1 MTVCFCF
8 CYSSSYPQQMILE
21 ILINVTFCTLY
32 ICYFYAYALWAF
44 KDVQNLF
51 MPEKLSMI
59 DWWQILLTLQLIL
72 HLCSHT
78 SPLNEAAQMDSGDE
92 SSVTT
97 PESWKCPFHY
107 FKSVYCCVIQWLVT
121 WVSWLLHSVICHLQ
135 INFFHDSQLLW
146 SLGLGEIVLEDPNF
160 KIKTWALGF

>member
-44 KDVQNLF
+44 KHVQNLF

-121 WVSWLLHSVICHLQ
+121 SDGSDGTQNDPGHPDNEWGWLSRR
-135 INFFHDSQLLW
+135 
-146 SLGLGEIVLEDPNF
+146 LGGPQGL
-160 KIKTWALGF
+160 K

>member
-1 MTVCFCF
+1 
-8 CYSSSYPQQMILE
+8 MILE

-59 DWWQILLTLQLIL
+59 DWWRILLTLQLIL

-97 PESWKCPFHY
+97 PES
-107 FKSVYCCVIQWLVT
+107 L
-121 WVSWLLHSVICHLQ
+121 ICA
-135 INFFHDSQLLW
+135 FSKF
-146 SLGLGEIVLEDPNF
+146 
-160 KIKTWALGF
+160 